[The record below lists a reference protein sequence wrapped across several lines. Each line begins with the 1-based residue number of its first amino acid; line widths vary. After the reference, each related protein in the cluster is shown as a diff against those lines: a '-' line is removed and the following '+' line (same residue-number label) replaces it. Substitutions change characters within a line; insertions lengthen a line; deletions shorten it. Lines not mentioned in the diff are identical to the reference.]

1 LIPRHAHHQGVAQL
15 RALPTHALDAI
26 VGALLVSRVTG
37 RKALYEISA
46 RIGAAWP
53 RRINDATI
61 STARRPSAR
70 FAAGLGFALAVLKDT
85 VGVAT
90 LVALG
95 AIRYHLGNPA
105 MLRRNAVDATGDAG
119 AIIRP
124 ASQHTLHAVNTT

>member
-1 LIPRHAHHQGVAQL
+1 M
-15 RALPTHALDAI
+15 
-26 VGALLVSRVTG
+26 
-37 RKALYEISA
+37 YEISA